1 MTTAGHEE
9 NMGSTKSLLYWLNS
23 VITIIWMFGFGLLT
37 PIEPLTQFGM
47 QILGIFIGLL
57 WGWTFVGMIW
67 PSLLGMFALSLTGY
81 GTLAAVFKAG
91 FGDSVTL
98 QVLFMFL
105 FAAYLDASGLNR
117 SIAYWFISRKIAIG
131 RPWVL
136 SFLIFLSAYILSAAV
151 GAVPVIILL
160 WNIFYN
166 VCKIT
171 GYTKKDRYTGLMM
184 AGIVFTAILGV
195 TVLPIK
201 AFTIIV
207 LSTFEKV
214 SGITVDFL
222 SFTITNLCITSVAF
236 ILWMLACK
244 FIFKPDVSRLSNSD
258 NDFFAEFRKQKLST
272 EQKIAAL
279 FLLAFVVLMMAPSIF
294 PNTWPIIA
302 LIKQW
307 SILGISACLVLLAT
321 FFRYHQ
327 KPLGDFTALAHGISW
342 DVILLLA
349 ATMPICTAMESEE
362 AGVMNFIVHLLNP
375 LFASLSPLAF
385 TIIFVIISALVTQV
399 THNLVCG
406 IVFTPIMYRFAVELG
421 ADPILTVVLMT
432 FVLGVAIVTPGG
444 SAMSAMLFGNVD
456 WIDTKSCY
464 LYMGTAF
471 LISLFAV
478 LFIGLPVGLLLF

>member
-1 MTTAGHEE
+1 MTCTQES
-9 NMGSTKSLLYWLNS
+9 NVKKNVLYWINCGL
-23 VITIIWMFGFGLLT
+23 VIAWMFGFGLL
-37 PIEPLTQFGM
+37 PVMEPLTRLGM

-67 PSLLGMFALSLTGY
+67 PSLLGLFALSLTGY
-81 GTLAAVFKAG
+81 GTLQVVFKAG

-117 SIAYWFISRKIAIG
+117 YLAYWFISRKAAVG

-160 WNIFYN
+160 WNIFYH
-166 VCKIT
+166 VCQIT
-171 GYTKKDRYTGLMM
+171 GYTKKDKYTGMM
-184 AGIVFTAILGV
+184 IAGIVFTAILGV

-214 SGITVDFL
+214 SGLGVDFL
-222 SFTITNLCITSVAF
+222 SFTLTNLCITSVAF
-236 ILWMLACK
+236 AVWMLVCK
-244 FIFKPDVSRLSNSD
+244 YIFKPDVRRLSDPN
-258 NDFFAEFRKQKLST
+258 NDFFAEFREQKMSA
-272 EQKIAAL
+272 EQKIAAV
-279 FLLAFVVLMMAPSIF
+279 FLVAFVALMMAPSVL
-294 PNTWPIIA
+294 PVSWPVVA
-302 LIKQW
+302 LVKQW

-321 FFRYHQ
+321 FFRYQ
-327 KPLGDFTALAHGISW
+327 QRPLGEFTALSRGISW

-362 AGVMNFIVHLLNP
+362 AGVMDFIVHILSP
-375 LFASLSPLAF
+375 VFASLSPLVF
-385 TIIFVIISALVTQV
+385 TVVFVIISALVTQV

-406 IVFTPIMYRFAVELG
+406 IVFTPIMYRFAMELG
-421 ADPILTVVLMT
+421 ADPILTLVLMT

-471 LISLFAV
+471 IISLAAAV
-478 LFIGLPVGLLLF
+478 LIGLPVGRLLL